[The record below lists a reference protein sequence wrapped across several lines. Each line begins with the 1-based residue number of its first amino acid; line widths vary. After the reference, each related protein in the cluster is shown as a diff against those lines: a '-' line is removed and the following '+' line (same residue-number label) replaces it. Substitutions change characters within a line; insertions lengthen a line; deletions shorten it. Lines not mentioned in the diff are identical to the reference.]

1 MKKFLLTFCASI
13 FALSVVATDEAIKS
27 PINTIQ
33 VNSPMK
39 LLICENPKYTVFS
52 IQSQSNELRYV
63 VKEDTILQLRHNK
76 KWMREEC
83 NNNDTLKVVI
93 KTPKPVKITTSR
105 ELQIH

>member
-13 FALSVVATDEAIKS
+13 FALSIVATDEAIKF

-39 LLICENPKYTVFS
+39 LLIYENPKDTVFS
-52 IQSQSNELRYV
+52 IQSQSNELQYV
-63 VKEDTILQLRHNK
+63 IKEDTILQLRHNR
-76 KWMREEC
+76 KWLGEEC
-83 NNNDTLKVVI
+83 NDDTVKVVI

>member
-13 FALSVVATDEAIKS
+13 FALSIVATDEAIKS

-39 LLICENPKYTVFS
+39 LLIYENPKDTVFS

-63 VKEDTILQLRHNK
+63 VKEDTILQLRRNR
-76 KWMREEC
+76 KWAWEEC
-83 NNNDTLKVVI
+83 NDDTVKVVI
-93 KTPKPVKITTSR
+93 KTPKPIKITTSR

>member
-13 FALSVVATDEAIKS
+13 FALSIVATDEAIKS

-39 LLICENPKYTVFS
+39 LLIYENPKDTVFS

-63 VKEDTILQLRHNK
+63 VKEDTILQLRRNR
-76 KWMREEC
+76 KWVWEEC
-83 NNNDTLKVVI
+83 NDDTVKVVI
-93 KTPKPVKITTSR
+93 KTPKPIKITTSR

>member
-13 FALSVVATDEAIKS
+13 FALSIVATDEAIKS

-39 LLICENPKYTVFS
+39 LLIYENPKDTVFS

-63 VKEDTILQLRHNK
+63 VKEDTILQLRRNR
-76 KWMREEC
+76 KWVWEEY
-83 NNNDTLKVVI
+83 NDDTVKVVI
-93 KTPKPVKITTSR
+93 KTPKPIKITTSR

>member
-13 FALSVVATDEAIKS
+13 FALSIVATDEAIKS

-39 LLICENPKYTVFS
+39 LLIYENPKDTVFS

-63 VKEDTILQLRHNK
+63 IKEDTILQLRRNRT
-76 KWMREEC
+76 WVWEEY
-83 NNNDTLKVVI
+83 NDDTVKVVI
-93 KTPKPVKITTSR
+93 KTPKPIKITTSR